1 MWMIAGSR
9 VIWLLFLLE
18 VCYVSLEISSSIE
31 LDFLLERTTFSHRAK
46 GGGGVLALTYI
57 SNFEFLFRS

>member
-18 VCYVSLEISSSIE
+18 VRFVSLEISSSIE
-31 LDFLLERTTFSHRAK
+31 LDFLLERRTFSHGANRE
-46 GGGGVLALTYI
+46 GGGW
-57 SNFEFLFRS
+57 F